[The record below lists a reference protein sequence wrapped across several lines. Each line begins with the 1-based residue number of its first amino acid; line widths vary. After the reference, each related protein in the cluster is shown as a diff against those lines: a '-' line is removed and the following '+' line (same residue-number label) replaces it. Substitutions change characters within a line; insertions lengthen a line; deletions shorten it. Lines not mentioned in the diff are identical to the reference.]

1 MKLNE
6 NGDSKATGGASPV
19 GKLKLSV
26 PNGAE
31 NAIAE
36 PSKDSM
42 PKDTG
47 KEKDIAMSN
56 SGNGGMMSPE
66 SLEAT

>member
-6 NGDSKATGGASPV
+6 NGDSKTTGGTSPV

-31 NAIAE
+31 NVIAE
-36 PSKDSM
+36 PSKDVTA
-42 PKDTG
+42 KDPG
-47 KEKDIAMSN
+47 KEKENAVSI